1 MKFKII
7 WLLALLIIGESGFIM
22 GQSKAALTSEK
33 KRLEQEIAA
42 QRKLLADTQKSR
54 KSSLR
59 EIQLISS
66 QIKNQEKLI
75 SAINTEIEDLDVQI
89 ADKEQELGQLKNKL
103 ELLTEGYQNAVYAAY
118 KYRNVTNKMGFIL
131 SAESI
136 AQAITRAN
144 YLAQY
149 SRAMRNQLDIINKT
163 RNEIQQQADVLQQNK
178 TEKSQLAQNK
188 ISEKENLSRQER
200 EKEKIVANLKKKESN
215 INEQIK
221 KKVARQKAVD
231 AAIKKIIEQEIA
243 KAAAAKKAATSTG
256 SAGSTAGSGSGSS
269 AAVLKMSPQETALAQ
284 DFESNRGRLP
294 WPVEKG
300 NIVGKYGNDSHPE
313 VSSVTI
319 INNGINIL
327 TEKGAAVR
335 AVFNGVVTAVADI
348 NGTKAV
354 ILKHGNYFTVY
365 TNMATVAVRQGQS
378 VATKQTLGR
387 LYQESGDPHSELHFE
402 IWKEKVHQNPGLWI
416 LK

>member
-7 WLLALLIIGESGFIM
+7 LLLALLIMGGNGVIM

-33 KRLEQEIAA
+33 KKLEQEIAA
-42 QRKLLADTQKSR
+42 QRKLLADTQKSK

-59 EIQLISS
+59 EIQLINN

-75 SAINTEIEDLDVQI
+75 NAINTEIEDLNVQI
-89 ADKEQELGQLKNKL
+89 ADKEQELGRLKNKL

-149 SRAMRNQLDIINKT
+149 SRAMKNQLDIINKT
-163 RNEIQQQADVLQQNK
+163 KSEIQQQADVLQQNK

-243 KAAAAKKAATSTG
+243 KAAAAKKAAASSGSTTG
-256 SAGSTAGSGSGSS
+256 STTGSGSS
-269 AAVLKMSPQETALAQ
+269 TTELKMTPQETALAQ

-378 VATKQTLGR
+378 VSTKQTLGR

-402 IWKEKVHQNPGLWI
+402 IWKEKVHQNPSLWI

>member
-1 MKFKII
+1 MI
-7 WLLALLIIGESGFIM
+7 LLGWQCATAF

-33 KRLEQEIAA
+33 KKLEQEIAA
-42 QRKLLADTQKSR
+42 QKKLLAATQKS
-54 KSSLR
+54 KNHSLR
-59 EIQLISS
+59 EIQLINN

-75 SAINTEIEDLDVQI
+75 STINTEIDGLNEQI
-89 ADKEQELGQLKNKL
+89 SNKEQELGQLKNKL
-103 ELLTEGYQNAVYAAY
+103 ELLKEGYKNAVYAAY

-144 YLAQY
+144 YLAEY
-149 SRAMRNQLDIINKT
+149 SRAMKNQLDIIIQTQNQ
-163 RNEIQQQADVLQQNK
+163 IQQQTDELIQHKN
-178 TEKSQLAQNK
+178 EKSQLAQNK

-200 EKEKIVANLKKKESN
+200 EKERIVADLKKQESK
-215 INEQIK
+215 INQQIK
-221 KKVARQKAVD
+221 QKVARQKVVE
-231 AAIKKIIEQEIA
+231 AAIKKIIDAEIA
-243 KAAAAKKAATSTG
+243 KANAAKPASSGTGGKTAATDK
-256 SAGSTAGSGSGSS
+256 TA
-269 AAVLKMSPQETALAQ
+269 ATVLRMTPQETALAK
-284 DFESNRGRLP
+284 DFESNRGKLP

-300 NIVGKYGNDSHPE
+300 NIISRYGNDSHPE

-319 INNGINIL
+319 TNNGINIL

-348 NGTKAV
+348 SGTKAV

-365 TNMATVAVRQGQS
+365 TNLASVSVRQGQS
-378 VATKQTLGR
+378 VSTKQIIGR
-387 LYQESGDPHSELHFE
+387 LYQNANDPHSELHFE
-402 IWKEKVHQNPGLWI
+402 IWKEKVHQNPSLWI